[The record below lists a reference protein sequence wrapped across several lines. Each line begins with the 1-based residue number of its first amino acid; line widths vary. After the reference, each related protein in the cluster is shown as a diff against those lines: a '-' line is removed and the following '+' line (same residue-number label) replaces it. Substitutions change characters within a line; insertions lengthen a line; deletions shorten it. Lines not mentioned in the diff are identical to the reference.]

1 MLNNMINRLLPTVKK
16 KIIFT
21 IFFFG
26 LSGALAVYSYIS
38 YTFSDFSNSHSQKSL
53 KMLSESIFQ
62 TVTQSM
68 NMGDPEVVEATIHR
82 AKTIDGIASLEIF
95 RDKSVDEV
103 FPRIG
108 NRETAMDSI
117 TREVFNT
124 KELKTV
130 ESQDGGSHTITM
142 HRPMIAEQVCTACH
156 HNVKAGDLLGV
167 MNIVVSLDDSDKQIL
182 DIKLVLL
189 ATTIISVIGFIAIIS
204 LFFSAEVIAPLDM
217 LATNIRSLVD
227 GDRDL
232 TRRIEVKSQNEF
244 AASARA
250 VNDLISSVQE
260 TVNEVKLLGVENS
273 NIATTIAESSRFISD
288 SIEAEDL
295 IVQASTRKSEATK
308 EMLRASMQMTKQTQ
322 TRVDIANSN
331 LDESKEA
338 LSKLMAKL
346 EESIMVENELSNEL
360 NALRSDADAVR
371 AVLSVIQDI
380 AEQTNL
386 LALNAAIEAARAG
399 EHGRGFAVVA
409 DEVRKLAERTQR
421 SLVEIEMSVNAIV
434 QSINDTSSKMEQNAN
449 DMRELS
455 SISQDVRS
463 RVDLTSTQMDESAEV
478 AARSVE
484 DAIVMQKDTD
494 EILEQIEQIS
504 HHSTQNRVRVDAI
517 EQDSSRLKNVA
528 LSLHSAINK
537 FKS

>member
-1 MLNNMINRLLPTVKK
+1 
-16 KIIFT
+16 
-21 IFFFG
+21 
-26 LSGALAVYSYIS
+26 
-38 YTFSDFSNSHSQKSL
+38 
-53 KMLSESIFQ
+53 MLSESIFQ

-68 NMGDPEVVEATIHR
+68 NMGDPEVVEATIHI